1 MWLCRLCQVN
11 VFIIN
16 FVLIKFIFLRWVVN
30 FSENYF
36 VRRKVTVRLILD
48 VCSIPVFFF
57 FLDLGFVAV
66 LILFFSFISQ
76 LMF

>member
-16 FVLIKFIFLRWVVN
+16 FVLIKFIFLRWLVN

-36 VRRKVTVRLILD
+36 VHRKVIVRLILD